1 MGAKGVGA
9 VFGERMKS
17 GDRSLYV
24 CTGCGKCCRWPGY
37 VRVTERE
44 IDRISGYLGIS
55 ATEFVESYTK
65 LTADRRG
72 LTIVEREDGACRFL
86 ADDESC
92 KIQAVK
98 PQQCIDFP
106 HKWNFP
112 GFEDECPAIKL
123 KIRVAALKS
132 GRQ

>member
-1 MGAKGVGA
+1 MGASSFGA
-9 VFGERMKS
+9 VAEARMKT

-37 VRVTERE
+37 VRVTESE
-44 IDRISGYLGIS
+44 VDKISDFLGIS
-55 ATEFVESYTK
+55 PEDFVATYTK
-65 LTADRRG
+65 LTKDRRG

-86 ADDESC
+86 NDDESC
-92 KIQAVK
+92 MIQPVK
-98 PQQCIDFP
+98 PQQCVDFP

-123 KIRVAALKS
+123 KIKVAALES
-132 GRQ
+132 GR